1 MVLKCTPSQNVTI
14 LWPLKIW
21 NRMKGLLRK
30 LEIGMWKVPFRQFG
44 VMTSGHSNRASLED
58 FGHFHRWNFIQIIF
72 SNLGNWFTSLFPQ
85 WKLIPRGI
93 PSIGKLILRAISTFG
108 HWLQVWFPSVEINSY
123 NYFQTFL
130 QEIDL
135 FLNSQYWELIH

>member
-1 MVLKCTPSQNVTI
+1 MQFSNPI
-14 LWPLKIW
+14 LRAIQKPKQYLAFI
-21 NRMKGLLRK
+21 R
-30 LEIGMWKVPFRQFG
+30 I
-44 VMTSGHSNRASLED
+44 RASYKD
-58 FGHFHRWNFIQIIF
+58 FGHFHSWKFIQIIF

-130 QEIDL
+130 LELVSWTSFTPTILQPQSRRNGVLSHKIY
-135 FLNSQYWELIH
+135 FLGIKI